1 MVKRVMT
8 RGGSAR
14 KMGAKLARGEDPRRI
29 GAQQRQAVIAEL
41 SQRVLTAIDPSPLL
55 DDVVTI
61 VAKTLDVEY
70 SMILELL
77 PGRDALLLRAGAGW
91 REGSVGHATLTTKV
105 DSYATYILRSSEPVI
120 VKDLRTETRFRTPP
134 LLRDHGVM
142 SGVCVTIRRH
152 DRPFGVLGAYTTRR
166 RTFHR
171 DDVRFLQTVANMV
184 AEAIIEEAL
193 REREELYRRLIETSP
208 DAVTLTDL
216 GANIMMVSQQAV
228 ALYGCDGPE
237 DMIGRSAFDFI
248 AEEDRPRA
256 VENTRK
262 TLQTGAVRSIEY
274 TLVRKDGTSFPAELS
289 ASLVTDVEGKP
300 KAFIGVVKD
309 ITERKQAEEAL
320 YASEER
326 YRSLFEQSPVSLWEE
341 DASAVKAYIDNL
353 RRSGIKDFR
362 RYFEDHQEAVHE
374 CAAMVKVVNVSE
386 GTLDLY
392 GIDDKE
398 RLREGLAIFL
408 GEESYDVFREEL
420 IAIAEGKTWYESEAI
435 NRTLAG
441 DKIHIRLKLTVPPGY
456 EETLSK
462 VLISVI
468 DITKRDQAEEALW
481 ESGERL
487 RHAATAAFERT
498 VALEGAEPQ
507 GTVASVIRI
516 SQHGVPLTPRQNE
529 VLGHI
534 VDGRTN
540 EEIAETLVVSRR
552 TVERHVAAIL
562 QKLGTGNRAGAAALA
577 VAAGL
582 ARPKG
587 RLP

>member
-1 MVKRVMT
+1 MTKRAMI
-8 RGGSAR
+8 RGDSAR
-14 KMGAKLARGEDPRRI
+14 KEGRKAEHGEERRRVGAR
-29 GAQQRQAVIAEL
+29 QQAAVGEL
-41 SQRVLTAIDPSPLL
+41 SQRVLTGIDLSLL
-55 DDVVTI
+55 MDEVVTLI
-61 VAKTLDVEY
+61 AQTLDVEY
-70 SMILELL
+70 STILELL
-77 PGRDALLLRAGAGW
+77 PDRNALLLRAGVGW
-91 REGSVGHATLTTKV
+91 REGSVGRATLTTNV
-105 DSYATYILRSSEPVI
+105 GSHAGYALLSSEPI
-120 VKDLRTETRFRTPP
+120 IIKDLRTETRFHAEP
-134 LLRDHGVM
+134 LLCDHGVVSGM
-142 SGVCVTIRRH
+142 SVTIRRQ

-171 DDVRFLQTVANMV
+171 DDVRFLQTVANMLP
-184 AEAIIEEAL
+184 EAIIEEAL

-208 DAVTLTDL
+208 DAITLTDL
-216 GANIMMVSQQAV
+216 SANIMMVSQQAV

-262 TLQTGAVRSIEY
+262 TLETGAVRSIEY
-274 TLVRKDGTSFPAELS
+274 SLVRKDGTSFPAELS
-289 ASLVTDVEGKP
+289 ASLVTDADGKP
-300 KAFIGVVKD
+300 KAFIGVVRD

-341 DASAVKAYIDNL
+341 DASAVKAYIENL

-362 RYFEDHQEAVHE
+362 RYFEDHREAVYG
-374 CAAMVKVVNVSE
+374 CAAMVKIANVSQS
-386 GTLDLY
+386 TLDLY
-392 GIDDKE
+392 GIDDRE
-398 RLREGLAIFL
+398 RLREGLAIFF

-420 IAIAEGKTWYESEAI
+420 IAIAEGKTSFESDAI
-435 NRTLAG
+435 NQTLAG
-441 DKIHIRLKLTVPPGY
+441 DKIHIRIKLTVPPGY

-487 RHAATAAFERT
+487 RHAATAPFGRT
-498 VALEGAEPQ
+498 VALEGAEPV

-516 SQHGVPLTPRQNE
+516 SRHGVPLTPRQNE
-529 VLGHI
+529 VLRHI

-552 TVERHVAAIL
+552 TVERHVAAVL
-562 QKLGTGNRAGAAALA
+562 EKLGTANRAGAAALA